1 LKSEK
6 LEFRFFT
13 GPCNHL
19 GISSVNVHND
29 PFVAVLYKNHPLA
42 KNPHVTLEELSNDSF
57 ILGSSDG
64 WHIYLEHLL
73 RICEKAGFTPNIVQQ
88 AFNSDGIFGLIAC
101 EMGITIHSGTTFAY
115 RKEDLVVVPIKNV
128 DETLPTLATWKS
140 ENNSQVRQ
148 VFIDFLHKKFNENLI
163 DTSNTA
169 N

>member
-19 GISSVNVHND
+19 GISSVNVQND

-42 KNPHVTLEELSNDSF
+42 KNPPVTLEELSNDSF

-64 WHIYLEHLL
+64 WHNYLEHLL

-115 RKEDLVVVPIKNV
+115 RKEDLVVVPIKMLMKHY
-128 DETLPTLATWKS
+128 LP
-140 ENNSQVRQ
+140 
-148 VFIDFLHKKFNENLI
+148 
-163 DTSNTA
+163 
-169 N
+169 